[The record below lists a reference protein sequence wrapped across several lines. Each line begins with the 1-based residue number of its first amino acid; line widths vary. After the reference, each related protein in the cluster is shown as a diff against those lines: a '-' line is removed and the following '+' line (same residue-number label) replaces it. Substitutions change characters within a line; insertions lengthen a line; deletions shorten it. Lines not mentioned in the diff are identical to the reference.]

1 MLPFNRFSPKNQ
13 NTRTSTIEGNEE
25 GLGRDRVRP
34 TFGSCSTLRA
44 VANVVEHLRRNAAG
58 VLLRL
63 PQAGRISF
71 RIKTRFSSDFQIAGP
86 EGLGICLASC
96 PYPPSSSSSSF
107 VLGGYSGGRSE
118 TPATCFLYASFFHS
132 GKPPRSL
139 TDEDEPGRLGQCGKQ
154 IQGKSWAEWRED
166 KQDWDSLLPRRRYRS
181 LAQGF
186 NPGNRPPGRRALKG
200 RQVIVIML

>member
-44 VANVVEHLRRNAAG
+44 VANVVEHLRRNAAR

-96 PYPPSSSSSSF
+96 PYPPRPRRCPSSSAVIRVVGAKLPPLAFSKHPSSI
-107 VLGGYSGGRSE
+107 L
-118 TPATCFLYASFFHS
+118 AN
-132 GKPPRSL
+132 
-139 TDEDEPGRLGQCGKQ
+139 RL
-154 IQGKSWAEWRED
+154 D
-166 KQDWDSLLPRRRYRS
+166 P
-181 LAQGF
+181 
-186 NPGNRPPGRRALKG
+186 
-200 RQVIVIML
+200 

>member
-13 NTRTSTIEGNEE
+13 NTRTSTSTIEGNEE

-44 VANVVEHLRRNAAG
+44 VANVVEHLRRNAAR

-118 TPATCFLYASFFHS
+118 TPATCFLYASFFNPS
-132 GKPPRSL
+132 KPPRSP
-139 TDEDEPGRLGQCGKQ
+139 TDEDEPGEAG
-154 IQGKSWAEWRED
+154 
-166 KQDWDSLLPRRRYRS
+166 
-181 LAQGF
+181 
-186 NPGNRPPGRRALKG
+186 
-200 RQVIVIML
+200 IMR